1 MIRGVVAAVVRGLLA
16 DGELILEEGATADAL
31 IDEILGRL
39 ARQGAFAQLGSFLS
53 EALMSAPQV
62 AELYASNEAL
72 IERVNAVEL

>member
-16 DGELILEEGATADAL
+16 DGELILEEGASADAL
-31 IDEILGRL
+31 IDEVLGRL
-39 ARQGAFAQLGSFLS
+39 PRQGAFAQLGSFLGG
-53 EALMSAPQV
+53 ALLSAPQV